1 MKEKLT
7 RNIGLKI
14 LSIILAVILWLVI
27 TNVDDPVKT
36 KNFYNVPVEI
46 LNVDAIASLNQVYD
60 IIEGETINFTVAARR
75 SIKDNLTSSDFK
87 VTADFS
93 KLSDVNAVA
102 INISCPR
109 YGDKVVVTDGLYQVM
124 KISLEDLAEKHFK
137 VNVVQKGVPA
147 KGYYVSEKTANTII
161 RVSGPI
167 SKIESISQIVVEVDV
182 TEEAGTYR
190 TTEQPKALDKDGKEI
205 DSSNLEF
212 SDKTVT
218 INIGMYKTKTIDLL
232 ITTSGKPADGYIMT
246 AVDYEPKTI
255 VIAGDNEAL
264 SKIQSLSAQEDI
276 DGAAQDIKK
285 EINLQEQLQEGL
297 ILIDENQTAVINIKI
312 EKAKTKELTLKPE
325 DINYKNKPEG
335 LDIGFLTNAP
345 IVIKVTG
352 PESVIKDLMVKNLKP
367 YIDLSK
373 CSIGTYNI
381 RLKIDAGEYISLSNT
396 PSVNVYLHK

>member
-352 PESVIKDLMVKNLKP
+352 PESVIRILW
-367 YIDLSK
+367 
-373 CSIGTYNI
+373 
-381 RLKIDAGEYISLSNT
+381 
-396 PSVNVYLHK
+396 